1 MTRSTATF
9 PTAFHSPSAALLRAS
24 AGMELGTTSK
34 EFVLS
39 VSSDG
44 LSTAWRS
51 ADGGMLVLAS
61 RGWAI
66 LLSRAGGSNDALLG
80 AT

>member
-1 MTRSTATF
+1 
-9 PTAFHSPSAALLRAS
+9 
-24 AGMELGTTSK
+24 MELGTTSK

-44 LSTAWRS
+44 LSTAWRW

-66 LLSRAGGSNDALLG
+66 LLSRAGGSHDALLG